1 MSLTK
6 ASYSMITGA
15 VVNVLDFGAD
25 ATGAT
30 DSTSAI
36 QAAIDSVTNGTVYF
50 PNGTYSINT
59 TLEIDADTKISLN
72 LVGNGLASKLHYNG
86 TTSAI
91 PMVYYYGGSN
101 SNFSK
106 IEGLQFMNNYRT
118 GDTVL
123 NNVIG
128 VRIGKKDAAATNGD
142 NGTCNVT
149 FTKNQFQYCDTAI
162 EIYSESDQITIQDNY
177 FFVWTGYAILG
188 TVNPLVTSGSGNA
201 AVRIINNL
209 FLGGQTGSWC
219 IRTNGSASTI
229 TGNVIQNATSGRGI
243 ELTNGPGFNI
253 SCNYTESTGPG
264 PFIFCNTVSS
274 GYIGE
279 NEIGGYPSG
288 FIIDIGAS
296 CDNVNIGSN
305 LFAVSGGVP
314 AAHIRIDAAASGVN
328 ILGKQQA
335 TSGGNNLITGTPSFS
350 FNGDG
355 NTTATAS
362 FKAPLIT
369 TESSFTNVA
378 SASNVTLFT
387 AANNACY
394 LVNVSQ
400 DVEDYAATAI
410 VSVLG
415 DSGTAIVTSLYATNA
430 ALSITATGLAI
441 KVNNGA
447 ASTRT
452 ITYGFIR
459 IA

>member
-72 LVGNGLASKLHYNG
+72 LVGNSLASKLHYNG

-128 VRIGKKDAAATNGD
+128 VRIGEKNASATSGD

-149 FTKNQFQYCDTAI
+149 FTKNQFQYCDTPI

-188 TVNPLVTSGSGNA
+188 TRNPLVVSGTGNA
-201 AVRIINNL
+201 AVRIINNH

-253 SCNYTESTGPG
+253 SCNYTESTGVG
-264 PFIFCNTVSS
+264 PFIFCDTVSN

-279 NEIGGYPSG
+279 NEIGGYAGG
-288 FIIDIGAS
+288 FVIDIGSS

-314 AAHIRIDAAASGVN
+314 LAHVRIDAASNGIN
-328 ILGKQQA
+328 LLGKQQA
-335 TSGGNNLITGTPSFS
+335 TSGSSNLITGTPSFS

-369 TESSFTNVA
+369 TESSFTNVGA
-378 SASNVTLFT
+378 ASNTTLFT
-387 AANNACY
+387 AVSNACY

-400 DVEDYAATAI
+400 EEEDYAATAI
-410 VSVLG
+410 VTVIG
-415 DSGTAIVTSLYATNA
+415 NTATVNVNSLYSTNA
-430 ALSITATGLAI
+430 NLSITATGLAI
-441 KVNNGA
+441 KANNGIG
-447 ASTRT
+447 STRT
-452 ITYGFIR
+452 VYYGFIR

>member
-25 ATGAT
+25 PTGAT
-30 DSTSAI
+30 DSTAKI

-72 LVGNGLASKLHYNG
+72 LVGNGLASKLQYDG
-86 TTSAI
+86 TTSA

-106 IEGLQFMNNYRT
+106 IEGLQFFNNYRT

-128 VRIGKKDAAATNGD
+128 VRIGEKNASATSGD

-149 FTKNQFQYCDTAI
+149 FTKNQFQYCDTPI

-188 TVNPLVTSGSGNA
+188 TVNPLVVSGSGNA

-209 FLGGQTGSWC
+209 FFGGQTGSWC

-243 ELTNGPGFNI
+243 WLTNGPGFNI
-253 SCNYTESTGPG
+253 SCNYTESTGVG
-264 PFIFCNTVSS
+264 PFIFCDTVSN

-279 NEIGGYPSG
+279 NEIGGYPGG
-288 FIIDIGAS
+288 FIIDISAN

-314 AAHIRIDAAASGVN
+314 LAHVRIDAASNGIN
-328 ILGKQQA
+328 LLGKQQA
-335 TSGGNNLITGTPSFS
+335 TSGSSNLITGTPSFS

-369 TESSFTNVA
+369 TESSSINIGA
-378 SASNVTLFT
+378 ASNTTLFT
-387 AANNACY
+387 AVSNACY
-394 LVNVSQ
+394 LVNLSQ
-400 DVEDYAATAI
+400 EEEDYAATA
-410 VSVLG
+410 VVTVTG
-415 DSGTAIVTSLYATNA
+415 NSGTAVVTSLYSTNA
-430 ALSITATGLAI
+430 NLSITATGLAI
-441 KVNNGA
+441 KANNGIG
-447 ASTRT
+447 STRT
-452 ITYGFIR
+452 VYYGFIR

>member
-15 VVNVLDFGAD
+15 VVNVIDFGAD
-25 ATGAT
+25 PTGAT
-30 DSTSAI
+30 DSTVAI
-36 QAAIDSVTNGTVYF
+36 QAAINSVTNGTVYF

-59 TLEIDADTKISLN
+59 TLNIDADTKISLN

-106 IEGLQFMNNYRT
+106 IEGLQFINNYRT

-128 VRIGKKDAAATNGD
+128 VRIGEKNAAATNGD
-142 NGTCNVT
+142 KGTCNVT
-149 FTKNQFQYCDTAI
+149 FTKNQFQYCDTPI

-188 TVNPLVTSGSGNA
+188 TVNPLAVSGTGNA
-201 AVRIINNL
+201 AVRITNNVL
-209 FLGGQTGSWC
+209 IGGQTGSWA
-219 IRTNGSASTI
+219 IRGNGSTAYI
-229 TGNVIQNATSGRGI
+229 VGNVIQNATSGRGI
-243 ELTNGPGFNI
+243 WLTNGYGFNV

-264 PFIFCNTVSS
+264 PFIFADTVAN

-279 NEIGGYPSG
+279 NEIGGYPG
-288 FIIDIGAS
+288 GYIIDIGAS

-305 LFAVSGGVP
+305 LFAVSGGAP
-314 AAHIRIDAAASGVN
+314 AAHIRIDPAASGVN

-335 TSGGNNLITGTPSFS
+335 TSGGSNLITGTPTFS
-350 FNGDG
+350 SNGNG
-355 NTTATAS
+355 ETTS
-362 FKAPLIT
+362 LVSIKSPLIT
-369 TESSFTNVA
+369 TENSFINIGA
-378 SASNVTLFT
+378 GSNTTLFT
-387 AANNACY
+387 AVANACY
-394 LVNVSQ
+394 LVNLSQ
-400 DVEDYAATAI
+400 EEEDYAATA
-410 VSVLG
+410 VVTVTG
-415 DSGTAIVTSLYATNA
+415 NSGTAVVTSLYATNA
-430 ALSITATGLAI
+430 NLSITATGLAI
-441 KVNNGA
+441 KANNGVG
-447 ASTRT
+447 STRT
-452 ITYGFIR
+452 VYYGFIR

>member
-6 ASYSMITGA
+6 ASYSMITGS
-15 VVNVLDFGAD
+15 VVNVIDFGAD
-25 ATGAT
+25 PTGAT
-30 DSTSAI
+30 DSTAAI
-36 QAAIDSVTNGTVYF
+36 QAAINSVTNGTVYF

-59 TLEIDADTKISLN
+59 TLNIDADTKISLN

-86 TTSAI
+86 TTSGI

-106 IEGLQFMNNYRT
+106 IEGLQFINNYRT

-128 VRIGKKDAAATNGD
+128 VRIGEKNAAATNGD

-188 TVNPLVTSGSGNA
+188 TVNPLVVSGTGNA
-201 AVRIINNL
+201 AVRIINNVL
-209 FLGGQTGSWC
+209 IGGQTGSWA
-219 IRTNGSASTI
+219 IRGNGSTAYI
-229 TGNVIQNATSGRGI
+229 VGNVIQNATSGRGI
-243 ELTNGPGFNI
+243 WLTNGYGFNV
-253 SCNYTESTGPG
+253 SCNYTESPGVG
-264 PFIFCNTVSS
+264 PFIFCDTVNT

-279 NEIGGYPSG
+279 NEIGGYAG
-288 FIIDIGAS
+288 GYVIDIGSS
-296 CDNVNIGSN
+296 CDNVNIGPN
-305 LFAVSGGVP
+305 LFAVSGGIP
-314 AAHIRIDAAASGVN
+314 LAHVRIDAAANGVN

-335 TSGGNNLITGTPSFS
+335 TSGSSNLITGTPSFS

-355 NTTATAS
+355 QTTATAS

-369 TESSFTNVA
+369 TESSFINVA
-378 SASNVTLFT
+378 NASNATLFT
-387 AANNACY
+387 AADNACY

-410 VSVLG
+410 VTAVG
-415 DSGTAIVTSLYATNA
+415 NSGTSIVTSLYSTNA
-430 ALSITATGLAI
+430 NLSITATGMTI
-441 KVNNGA
+441 KANNGA

-452 ITYGFIR
+452 VYYGYIR